1 MFWKKAALL
10 GVSVALIMGS
20 AMVAEAEGWPATL
33 TVLVTGATTRT
44 VLHLQP
50 GFATVLRADRRIETV
65 AIGDPRLVSATVVKR
80 GQDAHDLVLQPQA
93 ETGATNMVVWFGGQT
108 TIWELMVGPGQRT
121 ADIVYVV
128 TAPARSAQPPEA
140 PSNGASPVEP
150 ALLRAAPSPGTSTPS
165 PRGHSEQQLHS
176 SSAWAGTDEA
186 SPPPSLL
193 EVRQTVG
200 EVSAVFQALRARD
213 GVFIR
218 YRVTNNTGTDLSLHP
233 GSVLVR
239 ANGRIV
245 PYGMARNN
253 VDRARPEILPRGAT
267 EIGII
272 EAPARA
278 PQRVQ
283 LIVSLF
289 PVAEDKH
296 ALGTGLPFIFQ
307 PVFVGVDRLVVSADL

>member
-1 MFWKKAALL
+1 MLWREATLL
-10 GVSVALIMGS
+10 SVSFALIMGS
-20 AMVAEAEGWPATL
+20 AVVAQAEGGPATL

-65 AIGDPRLVSATVVKR
+65 ALGDPRLVSATVVKR

-93 ETGATNMVVWFGGQT
+93 ETGETNMVVWFGGQT
-108 TIWELMVGPGQRT
+108 TIWELMIGPGLRT
-121 ADIVYVV
+121 ADIVYIV
-128 TAPARSAQPPEA
+128 TAPTRSARPSEMPTTGPP
-140 PSNGASPVEP
+140 
-150 ALLRAAPSPGTSTPS
+150 TPS
-165 PRGHSEQQLHS
+165 PRSHSEEQLHAS
-176 SSAWAGTDEA
+176 PAAAGTDEA

-218 YRVTNNTGTDLSLHP
+218 YRVTNNTGTDLALHP

-267 EIGII
+267 ESGII
-272 EAPARA
+272 EAPART

-289 PVAEDKH
+289 PVTEDQH
-296 ALGTGLPFIFQ
+296 ALGTALPFIFQ
-307 PVFVGVDRLVVSADL
+307 PVFVGVDRLEVSADL

>member
-1 MFWKKAALL
+1 MVWRDATL
-10 GVSVALIMGS
+10 VSVSFALIMGS
-20 AMVAEAEGWPATL
+20 VAAAEAEGRPATL
-33 TVLVTGATTRT
+33 TVVVTGVTTRT

-65 AIGDPRLVSATVVKR
+65 AVGDPRLVSATVVKR

-108 TIWELMVGPGQRT
+108 TIWELMIGPGLRT
-121 ADIVYVV
+121 ADIVYIV
-128 TAPARSAQPPEA
+128 TAPARSTR
-140 PSNGASPVEP
+140 PSD
-150 ALLRAAPSPGTSTPS
+150 TPS
-165 PRGHSEQQLHS
+165 AGPPTLSSRGHSEEQLRAS
-176 SSAWAGTDEA
+176 PAAAGTDEA

-218 YRVTNNTGTDLSLHP
+218 YRVTNSSGTDLTLHP

-253 VDRARPEILPRGAT
+253 VDRARPEIIPRGAT
-267 EIGII
+267 ESGII
-272 EAPARA
+272 QTPART
-278 PQRVQ
+278 PQRIQ

-289 PVAEDKH
+289 PVAEDMH

-307 PVFVGVDRLVVSADL
+307 PVFIGIDRLVVSPDL

>member
-1 MFWKKAALL
+1 MFCKEAALL
-10 GVSVALIMGS
+10 GVSFALIGGAAMG
-20 AMVAEAEGWPATL
+20 AEAEGGPETL

-44 VLHLQP
+44 ALHLQP
-50 GFATVLRADRRIETV
+50 GFATVLRADQRIETV
-65 AIGDPRLVSATVVKR
+65 AIGDPRLISATVVKR

-108 TIWELMVGPGQRT
+108 TIWELMIGPGQRT

-128 TAPARSAQPPEA
+128 TAPAHSARPPET
-140 PSNGASPVEP
+140 PSSGP
-150 ALLRAAPSPGTSTPS
+150 ATFS
-165 PRGHSEQQLHS
+165 PRGHSEDQLR
-176 SSAWAGTDEA
+176 AFPAGAGTDEA

-193 EVRQTVG
+193 EARQTVG

-218 YRVTNNTGTDLSLHP
+218 YRVTNSTGTDLTLRP

-245 PYGMARNN
+245 PYGMTRNN
-253 VDRARPEILPRGAT
+253 VDRGRPEILPRGAT
-267 EIGII
+267 EIGMI
-272 EAPARA
+272 EAPARM

-283 LIVSLF
+283 LILSLF
-289 PVAEDKH
+289 PIAEDKH
-296 ALGTGLPFIFQ
+296 TSGTGLPFTFQ
-307 PVFVGVDRLVVSADL
+307 AVFVGVDRLMVSADL